1 LIIIKKIKKLMAK
14 AKGASSNSVKVT
26 FGKKT
31 KGKFKKKYGPK
42 DQKPKRYRGQGRG

>member
-1 LIIIKKIKKLMAK
+1 MAK
-14 AKGASSNSVKVT
+14 AKGVSSSSVKVT

-31 KGKFKKKYGPK
+31 KGKCKKKYGPR